1 MYQQQLLVIY
11 RAYEDSCSRS
21 GLVDFAELLLKAHE
35 TLRDNAELLAFYR
48 ARFKYV
54 HVDEFQDT
62 NTVQYAWLRLLTEGQ
77 DNLLSSGMMISRFTA
92 GAGRKLK
99 ICIIFKSITLII
111 N

>member
-1 MYQQQLLVIY
+1 LLVIY
-11 RAYEDSCSRS
+11 RAYEGLCNRS

-77 DNLLSSGMMISRFTA
+77 DNLFVVGDDERLHKPS
-92 GAGRKLK
+92 
-99 ICIIFKSITLII
+99 
-111 N
+111 